1 MNKKTTLSITLI
13 LALLMGLFTTGMA
26 FASDGEDPGVTG
38 IVVEILEESLIVDV
52 EGELLEIPFGQNFD
66 PETVKINVGDE
77 VVIKT
82 SANEDGD
89 LVITELKIQE
99 RARDRVQTQ
108 DGTLESNFCA
118 VEEVQHPI
126 ALKLADTYGVPYAD
140 IEAYLCG
147 ETPVPLG
154 KIMLALATA
163 EISGIDY
170 FDYFVDDTFSW
181 GKIWKDLDLEMM
193 GKPGHGTAPGQIKQ
207 GTDNTPD
214 GGQNAPA
221 DPPGNK

>member
-1 MNKKTTLSITLI
+1 MNKRTTLSITLI

-26 FASDGEDPGVTG
+26 FASESTEDEVVG
-38 IVVEILEESLIVDV
+38 IVVEIFEDYLLVDV
-52 EGELLEIPFGQNFD
+52 DGELLEIPFGQNFD

-82 SANEDGD
+82 RPNEDGD

-126 ALKLADTYGVPYAD
+126 AAKLEVTYGIPYAE
-140 IEAYLCG
+140 IEGYLCG
-147 ETPVPLG
+147 ETHVPLG
-154 KIMLALATA
+154 QIMLALATA
-163 EISGIDY
+163 ELSEDY
-170 FDYFVDDTFSW
+170 AFTDFLDGFENIKW
-181 GKIWKDLDLEMM
+181 GKIWQELDLK
-193 GKPGHGTAPGQIKQ
+193 GKPGHGVAPGQIKQ
-207 GTDNTPD
+207 GADNTPD